1 MRLLIGRFGFIFI
14 SCLYLNSNELFK
26 PLGPSHL
33 HPTPLS
39 LYFPDLQ
46 ATALG
51 VHPCFN
57 SFTPYLMRQHIF
69 LTAQPLFFIAD
80 SSSTSLHII
89 LPVKLSLCVTSGCIK
104 GDLSWDNNE
113 RVVALCAHCVVH
125 LPLSRFVSMHQ
136 LTLWPEYSSMFLWL
150 SIFLNK

>member
-1 MRLLIGRFGFIFI
+1 M
-14 SCLYLNSNELFK
+14 SPSN
-26 PLGPSHL
+26 PSV

-46 ATALG
+46 VTSLG

-57 SFTPYLMRQHIF
+57 SFTPCLTHQHIF
-69 LTAQPLFFIAD
+69 LTAQPPFFIAD

-89 LPVKLSLCVTSGCIK
+89 LPVKLCLCVTSGCVK
-104 GDLSWDNNE
+104 GDLSWEDNNE

-125 LPLSRFVSMHQ
+125 LPQSRFVSMHQ

-150 SIFLNK
+150 SLFLK